1 MIDTKKIEGLI
12 REILVCFGE
21 NPDREGLIDTPK
33 RVAGMYEEIFKGINY
48 TNDQIA
54 EMYNVTF
61 SEDCDCGEEIVML
74 KDIEAF
80 SFCEHHMA
88 LMYNMKI
95 SVGYIPNQKVIGLS
109 KIVRICDMVCRRL
122 QIQERIGKDI
132 IYILKKIVNTEDIAI
147 KITAEH
153 SCITT
158 RGIKR
163 NNTVTTTM
171 IFSGK
176 FKTDDKYRNEF
187 LQSVV

>member
-12 REILVCFGE
+12 REILVCLGE

-187 LQSVV
+187 LRSVV